1 MRRIFNGFV
10 ATLALLA
17 VFAPARPLH
26 AAGQDAAS
34 DFKIVNVGEGVYAA
48 IGTPGGMAGS
58 NASFVIGDSGVLVF
72 DTFLTPKAAE
82 ELVAAIKS
90 QTQQPIKYVVN
101 SHYHIDHT
109 GGNQVFQAMGIP
121 IIAQSNVRDWVV
133 AKNRKNFLGTPEQLK
148 KQHDDLT
155 KRLADTPLDQK
166 DKRAQIERGLRQTDA
181 FLTIDLTPP
190 SLTYDSGMMHVY
202 LGKRE
207 VALVTLP
214 GHTGGDTLAFIP
226 DANIVLMG
234 DIGWTHSLPNL
245 IDATVVDWVHSLD
258 LVLSHHPE
266 AKFVPGHGEVGT
278 AAEIR
283 DFRDYL
289 DDLRNRVKAAIDSGM
304 TLDQAKEQLKVPERF
319 KTFNGQP
326 YFVKPNIADMYNEL
340 KGVKGK

>member
-1 MRRIFNGFV
+1 MKIIIAAGLTV
-10 ATLALLA
+10 LTALA
-17 VFAPARPLH
+17 VPGASPLAR
-26 AAGQDAAS
+26 QDASS
-34 DFKIVNVGEGVYAA
+34 DFKIVNVGEGIYAA
-48 IGTPGGMAGS
+48 IGTPGGLAGS

-109 GGNQVFQAMGIP
+109 GGNQVFSAMGIP

-133 AKNRKNFLGTPEQLK
+133 TKNRKNFLAADKLK

-155 KRLADTPLDQK
+155 KALADTPADQK
-166 DKRAQIERGLRQTDA
+166 DRRQQIERGLKQTDA
-181 FLTIDLTPP
+181 LMGIDLTPP
-190 SLTYDSGMMHVY
+190 SFTYDTGMLHVY

-226 DANIVLMG
+226 DANVVLTG
-234 DIGWTHSLPNL
+234 DMGWTHSLPNL
-245 IDATVVDWVHSLD
+245 IDATVVDWVQSLD
-258 LVLSHHPE
+258 KMLAHHPE

-278 AAEIR
+278 AVEIR
-283 DFRDYL
+283 AFRDYL
-289 DDLRNRVKAAIDSGM
+289 DDLRNRVKAAVDSGL
-304 TLDQAKEQLKVPERF
+304 TLDQAKEQLKLPERF
-319 KTFNGQP
+319 KGFNGQG
-326 YFVKPNIADMYNEL
+326 FVKPNIQDMYNEL
-340 KGVKGK
+340 KGTKQS